1 MRPNITI
8 IIPDPYIT
16 VSAYMKRTGLSET
29 TVRNM
34 ITDGRLPVRG
44 KSKELKQG
52 TVFINLAALTVEA
65 LSASNISLNA

>member
-8 IIPDPYIT
+8 TIPDPYIT
-16 VSAYMKRTGLSET
+16 VSEYMKRTGLSEN

-34 ITDGRLPVRG
+34 IADGRLPVRG
-44 KSKELKQG
+44 KNKELKQG

-65 LSASNISLNA
+65 LSMSNVSLQA